1 MFKTMD
7 VKIQIKQLIS
17 KIINKPAVVLTPE
30 EIKDKLEKHIEDIDS
45 KMDVRLKLTK
55 RMLIREMDA
64 KLMNSLSKA
73 VKMKREKSPTTFNNK
88 IRRNKGS
95 ANKLPPLNPPNWML
109 KTSQNMRPKNSIAKE
124 RPAGNGLV
132 HQAHSLRSDLLKLIW
147 NS

>member
-1 MFKTMD
+1 MD

-95 ANKLPPLNPPNWML
+95 TNKLPPLNPPN
-109 KTSQNMRPKNSIAKE
+109 
-124 RPAGNGLV
+124 
-132 HQAHSLRSDLLKLIW
+132 
-147 NS
+147 